1 MSDPEEAQMD
11 RRTMLASLLGG
22 AALALGAV
30 GRKEAAAGVVQFRAP
45 FSGVFTDDCN
55 SEDVAYQGICHVL
68 SVLNFDQHGGS
79 HIDVQTNCHM
89 DAVGLTSGR
98 RYVVNEGDH
107 FSFNSR
113 SPIPLEITQLM
124 SWRAISQGAADNLTI
139 RSQMHLT
146 VNARGQVSVF
156 FSDFSAD
163 CKG

>member
-1 MSDPEEAQMD
+1 MD

-30 GRKEAAAGVVQFRAP
+30 GRKEAAAGASQFRAP
-45 FSGVFTDDCN
+45 FSGVFFDDCN
-55 SEDVAYQGICHVL
+55 NSEEVAYQGICHVL
-68 SVLNFDQHGGS
+68 SVLNFDQNGGS

-89 DAVGLTSGR
+89 DAVGLTSGL

-113 SPIPLEITQLM
+113 SPIPLEITELM

-156 FSDFSAD
+156 FSDFSVD